1 MGGVFVEG
9 EKKVRPGA
17 YFRITTDDVRAAER
31 VQGIVAVLLRADF
44 GPLKT
49 PAELKRAEEV
59 RQLYGKGQTADAAE
73 QAFAGGARQV
83 LTVRVGNGG
92 TKASVSLNDAESS
105 SAVTVTARYPGTRA
119 FTITVRDAAEQEG
132 IREAIIYE
140 GTEVFET
147 FTFAKGGNESKAF
160 SEAVKEKSRY
170 FDAALVV
177 DEKVLKDVTQEEFT
191 AGTNPEANTSDYA
204 EALEALEL
212 YDFDVLCVDTED
224 TAVQHLA
231 AAYLERIYDTGILAM
246 GVFAE
251 KSSQPLAARME
262 HAAAFNSEKLIY
274 VVNPAVKE
282 NAGPLDGYQTAARIA
297 GMVAVGES
305 NTSLTHTVL
314 EGITELADRLSPA
327 QMEQAEQSGCL
338 VLSYNS
344 GKQVWIDS
352 AINTLTQP
360 GEKQDDGWKKIR
372 RTKTRYELI
381 RRMNA
386 VVENLIGKVDNDT
399 NGRAALIAQ
408 LQDIGT
414 AMIEEGK
421 LNACT
426 VSENTASA
434 ADGDTAYFDIDV
446 VDKDSMEHVYLV
458 YRFQFSTNV

>member
-17 YFRITTDDVRAAER
+17 YFRITTDDVRTAER
-31 VQGIVAVLLRADF
+31 VQGIVAVLLKADF
-44 GPLKT
+44 GPLKI
-49 PAELKRAEEV
+49 PMELRSAVEV
-59 RQLYGKGQTADAAE
+59 KQLYGAGQTVDAAM
-73 QAFAGGARQV
+73 QALAGGARQV
-83 LTVRVGNGG
+83 VLVRVGNGG
-92 TKASVSLNDAESS
+92 TKANVSLEDPESS
-105 SAVTVTARYPGTRA
+105 SAVTVTAKYPGTRA
-119 FTITVRDAAEQEG
+119 FTITVRDAADQEET
-132 IREAIIYE
+132 REAIIYE
-140 GTEVFET
+140 GAEVFEK
-147 FTFAKGGNESKAF
+147 FIFPKGENESKAF
-160 SEAVKEKSRY
+160 TEAVKSESLH
-170 FDAALVV
+170 FDADLVADGKALKEVS
-177 DEKVLKDVTQEEFT
+177 QEEFT
-191 AGTNPEANTSDYA
+191 AGTNPETNTADYA

-212 YDFDVLCVDTED
+212 CDFDVLCADTED
-224 TAVQHLA
+224 TAIHQLM
-231 AAYLERIYDTGILAM
+231 AAYLERIYTTGTLAL
-246 GVFAE
+246 GVLAE
-251 KSSQPLAARME
+251 KSSQPLATRME

-274 VVNPAVKE
+274 VVNPAVK
-282 NAGPLDGYQTAARIA
+282 AGIAPMDGYQTAARIA

-314 EGITELADRLSPA
+314 EGITELTDRLSPA

-338 VLSYNS
+338 VLSYSSN
-344 GKQVWIDS
+344 KQVWIDS

-426 VSENTASA
+426 VSENTGSA